1 MKNNPELLKQVQ
13 EVSVKGEKF
22 TKSQLVSNI
31 EPNKTNRVDVQIDWT
46 KGRMAISY

>member
-13 EVSVKGEKF
+13 EAFVNGEKS
-22 TKSQLVSNI
+22 TKSQPIINV
-31 EPNKTNRVDVQIDWT
+31 EPTKTSRVGVQIDWT